1 MRGNM
6 KVTEKQLR
14 EIVRSLLTANA
25 EKLVLFT
32 DLKMRA

>member
-25 EKLVLFT
+25 EKLILFAPA
-32 DLKMRA
+32 KF

>member
-1 MRGNM
+1 M

-25 EKLVLFT
+25 EKLVLFRT
-32 DLKMRA
+32 GK